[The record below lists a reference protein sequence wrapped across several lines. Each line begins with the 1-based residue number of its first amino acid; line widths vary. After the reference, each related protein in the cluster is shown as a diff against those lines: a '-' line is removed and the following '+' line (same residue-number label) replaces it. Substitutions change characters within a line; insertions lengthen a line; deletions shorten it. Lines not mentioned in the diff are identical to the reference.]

1 MKVVSFYTD
10 DYEEDVK
17 RLICSLKKFNLDY
30 DIENIESLGSWDLN
44 TNYKATFIKKK
55 LLKHKQPIVW
65 LDADSEV
72 VKYPK
77 YFDVIEEDIGVCYEN
92 LSKLKSGTIYFNHTD
107 KALKILNRWEIN
119 SKNTNITDQMHLQ
132 QVLRGEY
139 IESHNVTL
147 FCLPSSYYCIYDIMK
162 DWTEPVIKQYQASR
176 RHRASRR
183 HLR

>member
-1 MKVVSFYTD
+1 MKDIKTKKRKRRHIKIRKKVHGTKKNPRLAVFKSNKHIYAQLIDDEKGVTLASVS
-10 DYEEDVK
+10 
-17 RLICSLKKFNLDY
+17 
-30 DIENIESLGSWDLN
+30 DL
-44 TNYKATFIKKK
+44 
-55 LLKHKQPIVW
+55 
-65 LDADSEV
+65 S
-72 VKYPK
+72 
-77 YFDVIEEDIGVCYEN
+77 
-92 LSKLKSGTIYFNHTD
+92 LSKGK
-107 KALKILNRWEIN
+107 KA
-119 SKNTNITDQMHLQ
+119 KNTNITDQMHLQ